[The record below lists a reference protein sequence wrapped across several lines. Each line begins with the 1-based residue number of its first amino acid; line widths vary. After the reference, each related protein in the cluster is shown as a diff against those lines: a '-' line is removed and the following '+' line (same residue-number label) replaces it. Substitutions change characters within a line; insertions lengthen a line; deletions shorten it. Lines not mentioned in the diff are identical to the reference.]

1 MTHSLSSLRIH
12 LYADGADI
20 QSIGRLCEK
29 PYVKGLT
36 TNPSLMRKAGVED
49 YEAFGLA
56 VLSHAQ
62 SLPVSFEVLSDDFT
76 EMKRQA
82 IKIASWGESIYV
94 KIPIT
99 NSKGESSIPLI
110 AELAAEGVKLNVTAL
125 LTSNQVMD
133 AMNAVSL
140 GKASI
145 LSVFAGRIADTGKD
159 PFQLM
164 QWCAKGLK
172 GMGVKN
178 TKLLWASTREVFNI
192 IQAEQAGCDII
203 TVPPDILTKAEKLL
217 GYDLEKLSLET
228 VQMFARD
235 ATEAGYT
242 L

>member
-12 LYADGADI
+12 LYADGAEM
-20 QSIGRLCEK
+20 SSALNYAAK

-36 TNPSLMRKAGVED
+36 TNPSLCRKAGVKD
-49 YEAFGLA
+49 YEAFCIDLA
-56 VLSHAQ
+56 DVVKDKEL
-62 SLPVSFEVLSDDFT
+62 SFEVLSDDFT

-82 IKIASWGESIYV
+82 LKIASWGENVYV

-99 NSKGESSIPLI
+99 NSKGETSLPLI
-110 AELAAEGVKLNVTAL
+110 AELSAEGVKLNVTAL
-125 LTSNQVMD
+125 LTSSQVMD

-145 LSVFAGRIADTGKD
+145 LSVFCGRIADTGQD
-159 PFQLM
+159 PAQLM
-164 QWCAKGLK
+164 SWAAKGMRGL
-172 GMGVKN
+172 GVKN

-192 IQAEQAGCDII
+192 IQAEQAGVDII
-203 TVPPDILTKAEKLL
+203 TVPPDILAKAEKML

-228 VQMFARD
+228 VQMFAKD
-235 ATEAGYT
+235 AAEAGYT